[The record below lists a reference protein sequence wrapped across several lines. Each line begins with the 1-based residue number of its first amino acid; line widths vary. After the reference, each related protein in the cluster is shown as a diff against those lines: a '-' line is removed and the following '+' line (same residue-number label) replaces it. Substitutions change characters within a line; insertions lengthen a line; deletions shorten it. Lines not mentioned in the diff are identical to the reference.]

1 MEPAGT
7 VGAAPADSSRQQGDS
22 STGMRL
28 TLPLLAVTWVYLF
41 IVAMGTWKVGSALLF
56 AIALFCCVG
65 SIHWKAERAGMGFAK
80 QCVAYS
86 ALLVGIVVN
95 LMYLFAFCETQYA
108 ARAALPLPLVVF
120 IMFLEFD
127 KLAAPADGAAP
138 EK

>member
-1 MEPAGT
+1 
-7 VGAAPADSSRQQGDS
+7 
-22 STGMRL
+22 MRL

-41 IVAMGTWKVGSALLF
+41 IVAMGTWKVGTALLF

-65 SIHWKAERAGMGFAK
+65 SIHWKAERAGTAFAK

-86 ALLVGIVVN
+86 ALLVGIVAN
-95 LMYLFAFCETQYA
+95 LMYLFAFCGTQYA

-127 KLAAPADGAAP
+127 KLSASADEAAS